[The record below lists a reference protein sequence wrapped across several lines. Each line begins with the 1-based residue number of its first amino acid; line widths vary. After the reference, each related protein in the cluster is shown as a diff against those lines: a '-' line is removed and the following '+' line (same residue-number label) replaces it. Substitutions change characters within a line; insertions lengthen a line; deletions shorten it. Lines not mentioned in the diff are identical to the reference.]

1 MTCSER
7 APATLIASAGST
19 LLDCWGLDC
28 CMYFTLLHFSGRH
41 SATTINHQ
49 HSSTLHRLSW
59 YTHHHPVST
68 MQCFESR
75 KEVWVVPTHLF
86 SSCSLHDS
94 LRTVLQPTTN
104 SCSLSGW
111 RFGSGVAALMPQVT
125 FAVTLTC
132 LRSRCA
138 ARAALAGWGLQR
150 VATCSAHGRL
160 PGHFQH
166 ILQVSRDQPMAVA
179 AACIEGR
186 PSYRSWADVDA
197 AWDRGC
203 ICAYDTGCC
212 RFARVASEYYCP

>member
-19 LLDCWGLDC
+19 LLGLLG
-28 CMYFTLLHFSGRH
+28 FGLLHVFYTAALQWETQCH
-41 SATTINHQ
+41 NHQ
-49 HSSTLHRLSW
+49 SSAFIRFAPAKLVYPPPPRV
-59 YTHHHPVST
+59 HHAR
-68 MQCFESR
+68 FESR

-166 ILQVSRDQPMAVA
+166 ILQASRDQPMAVA

-186 PSYRSWADVDA
+186 PLYRSWADVDA

-212 RFARVASEYYCP
+212 RFAGVASEYFCP